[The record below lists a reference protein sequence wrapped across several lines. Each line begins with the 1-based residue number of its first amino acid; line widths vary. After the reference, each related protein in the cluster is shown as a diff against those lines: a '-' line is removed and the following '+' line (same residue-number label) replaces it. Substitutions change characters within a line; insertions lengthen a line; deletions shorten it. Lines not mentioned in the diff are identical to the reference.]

1 MKLLLSFLIIISFLP
16 VFGQN
21 DIENDTVSHVT
32 IDFVGVED
40 HIISEILEIPGTNLQ
55 SNGTI
60 SLEITINNMIE
71 LEEKLSE
78 CSLLDECEIL
88 LQIYNLLQSQDES
101 NDEKQ
106 FFVFLQIILPVVT
119 GAFGLFLGHQ
129 LSEHSRIK
137 REHIE
142 LEKIHRLISL
152 DFSRIFNL
160 EKNMKINHANM
171 HKDLQTPGMFSQFI
185 SNRTTLG
192 ALLGYLKA
200 GLKFYHWK
208 TLENSASLI
217 KLEPDEIQR
226 LQFAYDQISGVDN
239 NNETAW
245 LELGTA
251 LESSLKQITIDS
263 EREKFFK
270 TQVNAYFESV
280 FMGYKTVEDALKQ
293 LTMKWLD
300 FELFLKEYPS
310 EQKKVDKLI
319 SDKKE

>member
-1 MKLLLSFLIIISFLP
+1 MKLLLSFLLIISFLP
-16 VFGQN
+16 VFAQN
-21 DIENDTVSHVT
+21 DIENDSISHAT

-60 SLEITINNMIE
+60 SLDITINNMIE

-78 CSLLDECEIL
+78 CSVLDECQIL
-88 LQIYNLLQSQDES
+88 SQIYNFLQSQEVTNDDE
-101 NDEKQ
+101 Q
-106 FFVFLQIILPVVT
+106 FFIFLQILLPVVT
-119 GAFGLFLGHQ
+119 GAFGLYLGHT
-129 LSEHSRIK
+129 LSDRSRIK
-137 REHIE
+137 RERIE
-142 LEKIHRLISL
+142 LKKIQRLISL

-160 EKNMKINHANM
+160 EKNIKINHFNM
-171 HKDLQTPGMFSQFI
+171 HKDLKTPGILSQFI
-185 SNRTTLG
+185 TNQETLT
-192 ALLGYLKA
+192 ALMRYLKA

-217 KLEPDEIQR
+217 KLEPDEIQS

-245 LELGTA
+245 SELA
-251 LESSLKQITIDS
+251 HVLESSLKQITSDL
-263 EREKFFK
+263 EREKFFR
-270 TQVNAYFESV
+270 THINAYFESIFV
-280 FMGYKTVEDALKQ
+280 GYNTVDVALKQ

-310 EQKKVDKLI
+310 EQEKVDEFI
-319 SDKKE
+319 SNKKG